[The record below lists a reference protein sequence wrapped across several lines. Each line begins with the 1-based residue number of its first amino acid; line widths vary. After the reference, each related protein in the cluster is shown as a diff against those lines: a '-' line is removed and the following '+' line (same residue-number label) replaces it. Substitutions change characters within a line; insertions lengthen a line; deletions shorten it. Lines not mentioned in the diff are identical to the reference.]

1 MITLTPQQI
10 NGVADAIIGTT
21 HAIEYGLEVI
31 DLPDVKVEDL
41 SPDTLVEFDQKFF
54 TCDVCG
60 WTCDI
65 DEMVEGD
72 GQVCIECEDKDKDK
86 E

>member
-1 MITLTPQQI
+1 MSSIKLTPQQI
-10 NGVADAIIGTT
+10 NDVADAIIGTT
-21 HAIEYGLEVI
+21 HGIEYGLASIGIEEKNAK
-31 DLPDVKVEDL
+31 DLLD
-41 SPDTLVEFDQKFF
+41 PDTLVEFDSKFF

-65 DEMVEGD
+65 DEMSGSD
-72 GQVCIECEDKDKDK
+72 GQVCYECEDN